1 MTFPLPYENDLSNEE
16 KQDIDNF
23 IDSVYEQCKDDSK
36 EITQL
41 AMEASFGINAGKN
54 RARELCRQGF
64 FKNLLCNVTG
74 KNRKIRGEI
83 DRDFAVSQIA
93 SIKMI
98 QKLAEHNKLTFEMIK
113 NINLK
118 LNCIVNAIDEEINQ
132 IYLQMNEFMKQVMDK
147 FIEMSKK
154 MERLESKVN
163 IHDLVIFIKHH
174 DINGVKFTD
183 LNSNEK
189 FLYFI
194 SEFFLTNKSLYIE
207 SDLMNLRYVM
217 KEIGI
222 ESDDKISLLSIYDTL
237 ISNSSIADKF
247 FKAFDKEKLNY
258 IEDFKMPI
266 LGNIN
271 KIEKLEN
278 EEKYITDSI
287 VEMSSKDRKEVV
299 LNLLKNYSYNNLNM
313 DLEKE
318 NSYFDL
324 SISILDEMK
333 KLIEYD
339 KAKDYHKIPISNIL
353 TYYEKGCQ
361 YYDDN
366 QFEKAKK
373 EFIKIQK
380 FSDSFIYKKL
390 IETSMELNDF
400 REAYN
405 YYDLLI
411 ENGEKTFYNY
421 YMKAVCLYKDYTEI
435 YKYII
440 NSIIQYRKE
449 NNEIK
454 FVNNLLSDPRINTIE
469 NDILFSFIHN
479 CLSFVF
485 NKEIEKMKEEEL
497 KNKNRKELINILN
510 TELSN
515 EIKNINDNIG
525 LRLKKQLLKSLY
537 GYDENNI
544 KKIGFEDYDNIIVSA
559 LEEAI
564 GINDSFYANINLGVI
579 YRELEMYDEA
589 MAYYKKAEK
598 IDSNSPIN
606 FINQVELM
614 YKINGHNQDDIKKY
628 IDGIITSN
636 NKLSQYFIDKS
647 GNIIIPN
654 YRFDKG
660 IESAFFDLETSI
672 QANINN
678 IEV

>member
-1 MTFPLPYENDLSNEE
+1 MDFPLPYEKDLLDEE
-16 KQDIDNF
+16 KEDIDNF
-23 IDSVYEQCKDDSK
+23 IDSLYEQYKNNSN
-36 EITQL
+36 ELTQL
-41 AMEASFGINAGKN
+41 AMQASFAVNAGKN
-54 RARELCRQGF
+54 RANELCRQGF
-64 FKNLLCNVTG
+64 CQNLLCNITG

-83 DRDFAVSQIA
+83 DRDFAASQRA
-93 SIKMI
+93 SMKMI
-98 QKLAEHNKLTFEMIK
+98 KKLAEHNKLTFGMIK

-118 LNCIVNAIDEEINQ
+118 LNCLVNEIDEELNQ
-132 IYLQMNEFMKQVMDK
+132 VYLKMNEFMNHILKEI
-147 FIEMSKK
+147 IEMSNR
-154 MERLESKVN
+154 MDRVESKVN

-183 LNSNEK
+183 LNNNEK

-194 SEFFLTNKSLYIE
+194 SEFFSKNKYLYIE
-207 SDLMNLRYVM
+207 SDLMNLRYVI

-222 ESDDKISLLSIYDTL
+222 ESDNKISLLSIYDTL
-237 ISNSSIADKF
+237 MSNSSIADKF
-247 FKAFDKEKLNY
+247 FKAFNKEKLND
-258 IEDFKMPI
+258 IENFIIPI
-266 LGNIN
+266 LGNLK

-278 EEKYITDSI
+278 EEKYIIDSI
-287 VEMSSKDRKEVV
+287 IEMSAKDRKEAI

-324 SISILDEMK
+324 SISILGEMK
-333 KLIEYD
+333 NIIEYNNE
-339 KAKDYHKIPISNIL
+339 KDYHKIPVSNIL

-390 IETSMELNDF
+390 IETSIELNDF

-440 NSIIQYRKE
+440 NSIIQHKKE

-454 FVNNLLSDPRINTIE
+454 FVNKLLSDPKINIIE
-469 NDILFSFIHN
+469 
-479 CLSFVF
+479 
-485 NKEIEKMKEEEL
+485 
-497 KNKNRKELINILN
+497 KELINILD
-510 TELSN
+510 TELYN
-515 EIKNINDNIG
+515 EIKNINYNTG
-525 LRLKKQLLKSLY
+525 LRLKKRLLKSLY

-544 KKIGFEDYDNIIVSA
+544 KKIGFEDYNNIIVSA

-564 GINDSFYANINLGVI
+564 KINDSFYANINLGVI
-579 YRELEMYDEA
+579 YRELKMFDEA
-589 MAYYKKAEK
+589 MSYYKKAEK
-598 IDSNSPIN
+598 IDSNSPET
-606 FINQVELM
+606 FINQVELK
-614 YKINGHNQDDIKKY
+614 YKIKGDNQDDIKEY
-628 IDGIITSN
+628 INEIITSN

-654 YRFDKG
+654 YIFAKG

>member
-83 DRDFAVSQIA
+83 DRDFAVSQRA
-93 SIKMI
+93 CIKMI
-98 QKLAEHNKLTFEMIK
+98 QKLADHNKLTFEMIK

-118 LNCIVNAIDEEINQ
+118 LNCFVNEIDEELNH
-132 IYLQMNEFMKQVMDK
+132 IYSKMNDFMNN
-147 FIEMSKK
+147 FIKMYKK
-154 MERLESKVN
+154 MDIVENKVN
-163 IHDLVIFIKHH
+163 ILELVIFIKHH
-174 DINGVKFTD
+174 DINGIKFTD
-183 LNSNEK
+183 LNINEK

-194 SEFFLTNKSLYIE
+194 SEFFLRNKSLYIE
-207 SDLMNLRYVM
+207 SDLINLEYLI

-222 ESDDKISLLSIYDTL
+222 EANDKISLLSIYDTL
-237 ISNSSIADKF
+237 MSNSSIADKF

-258 IEDFKMPI
+258 IEDFTMPI
-266 LGNIN
+266 LGNIK

-287 VEMSSKDRKEVV
+287 IEMSSKDRKEVI

-324 SISILDEMK
+324 SISILGEMK
-333 KLIEYD
+333 NITEYD
-339 KAKDYHKIPISNIL
+339 NTKHYHKIPISNIL

-440 NSIIQYRKE
+440 NSIIQYKKE

-454 FVNNLLSDPRINTIE
+454 FVNNLLSDPKINTIE
-469 NDILFSFIHN
+469 NDILFSFIHS

-497 KNKNRKELINILN
+497 RNKNRKELINILN

-544 KKIGFEDYDNIIVSA
+544 KKIEFEDYNNIIVSA
-559 LEEAI
+559 LEKAI
-564 GINDSFYANINLGVI
+564 EINDSFYANINLGVI

-614 YKINGHNQDDIKKY
+614 YKINGDNQDDIKKY
-628 IDGIITSN
+628 INEIITSN